1 MKKRMLGFLMFGL
14 LAIFLAGCGAD
25 KPDVVV
31 DSFLSAVKEGD
42 FDKAG
47 SFVVTED
54 SKPFKFDELN
64 EDMEGM
70 DSEEFLKALSSKY
83 DYETPEEVSSEGDTA
98 KVKAEITSVDFA
110 EAFTATMEDVIA
122 EAMTMAESDM
132 DSAEA
137 EAEFEKMMWDTLN
150 EKLND
155 EDAKTVTR
163 DITFNLEKN
172 EDGEYKIIADENFQ
186 EAMIAN
192 IDSLEETFAE

>member
-1 MKKRMLGFLMFGL
+1 MKKRTLGFLMFGL

-31 DSFLSAVKEGD
+31 DNFLSSVKEGD
-42 FDKAG
+42 FDKSG
-47 SFVVTED
+47 SFVTED

-98 KVKAEITSVDFA
+98 KVRAEITSVDFA

-155 EDAKTVTR
+155 EDAKTATR

-192 IDSLEETFAE
+192 IDSLEETFSE

>member
-1 MKKRMLGFLMFGL
+1 M
-14 LAIFLAGCGAD
+14 
-25 KPDVVV
+25 
-31 DSFLSAVKEGD
+31 
-42 FDKAG
+42 
-47 SFVVTED
+47 TED

-98 KVKAEITSVDFA
+98 KVRAEITSVDFA

-155 EDAKTVTR
+155 EDAKTATR

-192 IDSLEETFAE
+192 IDSLEETFSE

>member
-31 DSFLSAVKEGD
+31 DNFLSAVKEGD

-98 KVKAEITSVDFA
+98 KVKAEITSGA
-110 EAFTATMEDVIA
+110 ISSRA
-122 EAMTMAESDM
+122 
-132 DSAEA
+132 
-137 EAEFEKMMWDTLN
+137 
-150 EKLND
+150 
-155 EDAKTVTR
+155 
-163 DITFNLEKN
+163 
-172 EDGEYKIIADENFQ
+172 
-186 EAMIAN
+186 
-192 IDSLEETFAE
+192 

>member
-1 MKKRMLGFLMFGL
+1 MKKRMMGFLMFGL

-155 EDAKTVTR
+155 EDAKTATR

-192 IDSLEETFAE
+192 IDSLEETFSE

>member
-31 DSFLSAVKEGD
+31 DNFLSAVKEGD

-122 EAMTMAESDM
+122 EAMTMAESDV

-155 EDAKTVTR
+155 EDAKTATR

-186 EAMIAN
+186 EAMIGN
-192 IDSLEETFAE
+192 IDSLEETFSE